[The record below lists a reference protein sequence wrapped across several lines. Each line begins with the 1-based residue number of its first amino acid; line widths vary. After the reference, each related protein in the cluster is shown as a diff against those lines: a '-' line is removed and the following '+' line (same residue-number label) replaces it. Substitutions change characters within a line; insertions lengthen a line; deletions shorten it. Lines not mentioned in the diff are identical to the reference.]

1 MVASLRASIVLP
13 APGEPT
19 IRTLCPLRRPPPG
32 RDGPAPAPRTSAK
45 STAWRGSSTG
55 PGASGARDRHV
66 PRKNPTTSARDD
78 APTTSR
84 PSTSA
89 ASSALEVGTT
99 TPRIPARLAAIAT
112 ESTPGVETSP
122 PRSESSPA
130 NTHSSSLAGG
140 TWAMATSTPIAT
152 GRSSPGPSF
161 RSVPG
166 ERLTTTRRSGH
177 SNPALSTAGLIRS
190 RASWTPA
197 PGRPVSVSD
206 GSPRPT
212 CASTATR

>member
-1 MVASLRASIVLP
+1 MGGAERPLSDQTSLEQACDGVQLGDLPSDLGEVHRVARILHRAGRLGRAGPPRSPEEPDDL
-13 APGEPT
+13 GEG
-19 IRTLCPLRRPPPG
+19 RRPN
-32 RDGPAPAPRTSAK
+32 DLQT
-45 STAWRGSSTG
+45 
-55 PGASGARDRHV
+55 
-66 PRKNPTTSARDD
+66 
-78 APTTSR
+78 
-84 PSTSA
+84 STSA

-99 TPRIPARLAAIAT
+99 TPRRPARLAAIAT
-112 ESTPGVETSP
+112 ESTPGVEISP

-130 NTHSSSLAGG
+130 NTHPSSLAGG
-140 TWAMATSTPIAT
+140 TWAIATSTPIAT

-212 CASTATR
+212 CASTVTR